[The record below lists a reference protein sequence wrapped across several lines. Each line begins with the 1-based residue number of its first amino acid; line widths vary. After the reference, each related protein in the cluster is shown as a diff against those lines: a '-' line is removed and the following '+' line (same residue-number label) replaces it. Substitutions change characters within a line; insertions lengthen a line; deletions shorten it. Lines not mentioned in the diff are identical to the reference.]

1 MGKKSSDNKSKINRN
16 SLKESSKKS
25 KKSNKKIEKKSKKS
39 EKKREREKID
49 ESNSEEE
56 NLEEIVI
63 IGQKHPTP
71 PAGDA
76 TRAFYES
83 LLEQRPDSI
92 MAKRYCVE
100 HGCLDNEKAKEFIK
114 FLDSIKKKKIKFL
127 ISKFYF
133 FFLIFFLLF
142 KFKFF

>member
-16 SLKESSKKS
+16 SLKESSKKP

-114 FLDSIKKKKIKFL
+114 FLDSIKKKKNKIFNFKIL
-127 ISKFYF
+127 F
-133 FFLIFFLLF
+133 FFFDIFFIV
-142 KFKFF
+142 

>member
-1 MGKKSSDNKSKINRN
+1 MNQIQ
-16 SLKESSKKS
+16 E
-25 KKSNKKIEKKSKKS
+25 
-39 EKKREREKID
+39 
-49 ESNSEEE
+49 
-56 NLEEIVI
+56 I

-114 FLDSIKKKKIKFL
+114 FLDSIKKKKK
-127 ISKFYF
+127 
-133 FFLIFFLLF
+133 
-142 KFKFF
+142 